1 MGCRRQPRLP
11 MTLTASLCGMDAKNR
26 AFLERVRVTNLSRD
40 GALLENVKCAVKL
53 GDLVT
58 LRCEDTTRRFR
69 VIWQRPV
76 GEGRQIGLAGI
87 GPVPT
92 TADSCWLPA
101 SGADEYVRPRVTL
114 RRESSRYECEI
125 AVEMRIRDVATPM
138 WVTANDISEAGCRVQ
153 VPHAMEPNTEVS
165 IALWLDGERVWMQ
178 GKVTHSLY
186 GCGTGIQ
193 FKKLERAALQRIG
206 NALAN
211 SETEAADRRQS
222 AVAENPLCAA
232 YSATS

>member
-11 MTLTASLCGMDAKNR
+11 MTLTASLCGMDAKSR

-40 GALLENVKCAVKL
+40 GVLIENVKSAIKL

-58 LRCEDTTRRFR
+58 LRCEETTRRFR
-69 VIWQRPV
+69 VIWGESV
-76 GEGRQIGLAGI
+76 GEGRRIGLTGV

-92 TADSCWLPA
+92 TTDCWLPA
-101 SGADEYVRPRVTL
+101 SGADEYVHPRVTI

-125 AVEMRIRDVATPM
+125 AVEMRIHDVPTPM

-153 VPHAMEPNTEVS
+153 VPHAMTPDTEVS

-178 GKVTHSLY
+178 GRVTHSLY
-186 GCGTGIQ
+186 GCGTGIE
-193 FKKLERAALQRIG
+193 FTKIERAALVRIA
-206 NALAN
+206 NILAN
-211 SETEAADRRQS
+211 SETEVSDRRETVVKPNQ
-222 AVAENPLCAA
+222 LCAA

>member
-1 MGCRRQPRLP
+1 

-26 AFLERVRVTNLSRD
+26 AFLERVRVSNLSRN
-40 GALLENVKCAVKL
+40 GAMLENVKSAIKL

-69 VIWQRPV
+69 VTWEQPV
-76 GEGRQIGLAGI
+76 GEERRIGLAGI

-92 TADSCWLPA
+92 IADTYWLPA
-101 SGADEYVRPRVTL
+101 SGPDEYVCPRVSI

-125 AVEMRIRDVATPM
+125 AVEMRIHDVATPM

-153 VPHAMEPNTEVS
+153 VPHAMVTGTEVS
-165 IALWLDGERVWMQ
+165 IALWLNSERVWMQ
-178 GKVTHSLY
+178 GRITHSLY
-186 GCGTGIQ
+186 GCGTGIE
-193 FKKLERAALQRIG
+193 FTKVERAALSRI
-206 NALAN
+206 ADVLAN
-211 SETEAADRRQS
+211 SETPVSDRREANGDQN
-222 AVAENPLCAA
+222 ELCAA

>member
-11 MTLTASLCGMDAKNR
+11 MILNASLCGMDAKNR

-40 GALLENVKCAVKL
+40 GALLENVNREVKV

-58 LRCEDTTRRFR
+58 LRCDETTRRFR
-69 VIWQRPV
+69 VIWEQSV
-76 GEGRQIGLAGI
+76 GEKRRIGLAGV

-92 TADSCWLPA
+92 TADCWLPA
-101 SGADEYVRPRVTL
+101 VGADEYVRPRVTL

-125 AVEMRIRDVATPM
+125 AVEMRIRDVPTPM

-153 VPHAMEPNTEVS
+153 VPHVMEPNTEVS

-178 GKVTHSLY
+178 GRVTHNLY

-193 FKKLERAALQRIG
+193 FTKIERAALLRIA
-206 NALAN
+206 NTLAN
-211 SETEAADRRQS
+211 SETEVSDRRDT
-222 AVAENPLCAA
+222 AVEQNELSAA

>member
-11 MTLTASLCGMDAKNR
+11 ITLTASLCGMDMKNR

-40 GALLENVKCAVKL
+40 GVLIENVESAVKV

-58 LRCEDTTRRFR
+58 LRCEETTRRFC
-69 VIWQRPV
+69 VIWKQCV
-76 GEGRQIGLAGI
+76 GEGGRIGLTGV

-92 TADSCWLPA
+92 IADTCWLPA
-101 SGADEYVRPRVTL
+101 AAADEYVRPRVTI

-125 AVEMRIRDVATPM
+125 AVEMRIRDVLTPM

-153 VPHAMEPNTEVS
+153 VPHAMTPDTEVS

-186 GCGTGIQ
+186 GCGTGIE
-193 FKKLERAALQRIG
+193 FTKIERAALLRIA
-206 NALAN
+206 NVLAN
-211 SETEAADRRQS
+211 SESEVSDRRETAIEQ
-222 AVAENPLCAA
+222 NQLCTAH
-232 YSATS
+232 SATS

>member
-11 MTLTASLCGMDAKNR
+11 MILTASLCGMDAKNR

-40 GALLENVKCAVKL
+40 GALIENVKSAIKV

-58 LRCEDTTRRFR
+58 LRCEETTRRFR
-69 VIWQRPV
+69 VTWERWV
-76 GEGRQIGLAGI
+76 GEGRRIGLTGV

-92 TADSCWLPA
+92 TTDCWLPA
-101 SGADEYVRPRVTL
+101 SGADEYVRPRVTI

-125 AVEMRIRDVATPM
+125 AVEMRIRDVSTPM

-153 VPHAMEPNTEVS
+153 VPHAVEPDTEVS

-186 GCGTGIQ
+186 GCGTGIE
-193 FKKLERAALQRIG
+193 FTKIERAALLRIA
-206 NALAN
+206 NVLAN
-211 SETEAADRRQS
+211 SETEVSDRRET
-222 AVAENPLCAA
+222 AVEQNRLCASH
-232 YSATS
+232 SATS

>member
-1 MGCRRQPRLP
+1 

-40 GALLENVKCAVKL
+40 GALLENVNCAVKV
-53 GDLVT
+53 GNLVT
-58 LRCEDTTRRFR
+58 LRCDETTRRFR
-69 VIWQRPV
+69 VIWERSV
-76 GEGRQIGLAGI
+76 GEGRQIGLAGV

-92 TADSCWLPA
+92 TADCWLPA

-125 AVEMRIRDVATPM
+125 AVEMRIQDVATPM

-186 GCGTGIQ
+186 GCGTGIE
-193 FKKLERAALQRIG
+193 FTKIERAALLRIA
-206 NALAN
+206 NVLAN
-211 SETEAADRRQS
+211 SETEVSDRRES
-222 AVAENPLCAA
+222 AVELNQLTAA

>member
-11 MTLTASLCGMDAKNR
+11 MILTASLCGMDAKNR

-40 GALLENVKCAVKL
+40 GVLIENVESAVKV

-69 VIWQRPV
+69 VIWERCV
-76 GEGRQIGLAGI
+76 GEGRRIGLTGV

-92 TADSCWLPA
+92 IADTCWLPA
-101 SGADEYVRPRVTL
+101 SAADEYVRPRVTI

-153 VPHAMEPNTEVS
+153 VPHAMEPDTVVS

-186 GCGTGIQ
+186 GCGTGIE
-193 FKKLERAALQRIG
+193 FTKMERAALLRIA

-211 SETEAADRRQS
+211 SETEVSDRRET
-222 AVAENPLCAA
+222 AVEQKQMSAA

>member
-11 MTLTASLCGMDAKNR
+11 MILTASLCGMDAKNR
-26 AFLERVRVTNLSRD
+26 AYLERVRVTNLSRD
-40 GALLENVKCAVKL
+40 GALIENVTSDIKV

-58 LRCEDTTRRFR
+58 LRCEETTRRFR
-69 VIWQRPV
+69 VIWERCA
-76 GEGRQIGLAGI
+76 GEGRRIGLTGV

-92 TADSCWLPA
+92 TTDCWLPA
-101 SGADEYVRPRVTL
+101 SGADEYVRPRVTI

-125 AVEMRIRDVATPM
+125 AVEMRIRDVPTPM

-153 VPHAMEPNTEVS
+153 VPHAMEPDTEVS
-165 IALWLDGERVWMQ
+165 IALWLDEERVWMQ

-186 GCGTGIQ
+186 GCGTGIA
-193 FKKLERAALQRIG
+193 FTKVERAALVRIA
-206 NALAN
+206 NTLAN
-211 SETEAADRRQS
+211 SEIEVSDRRET
-222 AVAENPLCAA
+222 AVEQNPLCAA